1 MTWNSIR
8 GQAATALA
16 AALGGAAL
24 LAGYWALGGT
34 RGLSAATGSADF
46 TPPAWLMWM
55 VALLLAGWVMV
66 VRGALGTW
74 GGDRVR
80 RFCRLG
86 CCVIAIALLGVA
98 SDFARSETPWER
110 MTLAPILLLLAGAAA
125 VLVRDKERP
134 SRLLPW
140 HV

>member
-1 MTWNSIR
+1 MTWDLIR
-8 GQAATALA
+8 RQAATALA

-24 LAGYWALGGT
+24 LAGYWASGGT
-34 RGLSAATGSADF
+34 RGLAAATGTADF

-55 VALLLAGWVMV
+55 LALLLAGWVMI

-98 SDFARSETPWER
+98 SDFARSDTSWER
-110 MTLAPILLLLAGAAA
+110 MIFAPLLLLLAGAAA
-125 VLVRDKERP
+125 VLVRDKARTP
-134 SRLLPW
+134 RLLPW

>member
-1 MTWNSIR
+1 MTWDSVR

-16 AALGGAAL
+16 AAFGGASL

-34 RGLSAATGSADF
+34 RGLAAATGSADF
-46 TPPAWLMWM
+46 APPAWLMWM
-55 VALLLAGWVMV
+55 VALLLAGWVV
-66 VRGALGTW
+66 IVRGAFGAR

-98 SDFARSETPWER
+98 SDFARSQTLLER
-110 MTLAPILLLLAGAAA
+110 LLFAPLLLLLAGAAA
-125 VLVRDKERP
+125 LLVRDRAQP
-134 SRLLPW
+134 PRLLPW